1 MYSKNIY
8 CGLKALKTLWNDT
21 SGCTCH
27 RMMQSCWKNPVFIV
41 SFWDIKFLRP
51 NPLWK
56 QFCEEKDAALAH
68 RDNQIEALEFTN
80 EEERQAHQ
88 QEILRLNEKISDL
101 IANRHV
107 ARCGCFHY
115 VLCLIKKNS
124 GEVHPYYVIRC
135 QYRQLEKHKQW
146 PRPHYP
152 NMEVADECDD
162 PNAIHW
168 WFRFKRKVIKKPNY
182 YKNHFSLTEEK
193 RGLLETALDVN
204 I

>member
-8 CGLKALKTLWNDT
+8 CGLNALKTSWNDT

-27 RMMQSCWKNPVFIV
+27 RMMQSCCKNPVFIV
-41 SFWDIKFLRP
+41 SFWDVKFLRP

-107 ARCGCFHY
+107 ARCGCFHN

-124 GEVHPYYVIRC
+124 GEVHPYYVFDVSIGSWKNISNGLGLIFQTWR
-135 QYRQLEKHKQW
+135 W
-146 PRPHYP
+146 PT
-152 NMEVADECDD
+152 NVMIQTQFTDSADLS
-162 PNAIHW
+162 AKW
-168 WFRFKRKVIKKPNY
+168 
-182 YKNHFSLTEEK
+182 
-193 RGLLETALDVN
+193 
-204 I
+204 